1 MDEPVLSVTSD
12 RHESHFVEAW
22 TFRAGYYLEGLSL
35 MRCESGRLP
44 KSQTVNNEILK
55 GREECQRI
63 R

>member
-12 RHESHFVEAW
+12 RHESHFFVEAW

-44 KSQTVNNEILK
+44 
-55 GREECQRI
+55 
-63 R
+63 